1 MDLSFKSQHASLTLR
16 EALAEHRSHIPGLVP
31 VPDDPVD
38 ELDELFAGHDTIHC
52 LFGLG
57 TTTAEEVRVDAYS
70 VLASTLSLPRYL
82 VYVSHPVVASVIWQ
96 TTTLATL
103 PHILVSVLRIPLIVA
118 PPVAPDTARFRRSE
132 DLYHLLLELAG
143 SPAASLRDLAEELH
157 RAGHPLG

>member
-103 PHILVSVLRIPLIVA
+103 PHILVSMLRIPLIWWRSRQFKQWDFDGWREHLDRPLVDIRA
-118 PPVAPDTARFRRSE
+118 EYGIRVDGPVHVSDGRR
-132 DLYHLLLELAG
+132 
-143 SPAASLRDLAEELH
+143 R
-157 RAGHPLG
+157 